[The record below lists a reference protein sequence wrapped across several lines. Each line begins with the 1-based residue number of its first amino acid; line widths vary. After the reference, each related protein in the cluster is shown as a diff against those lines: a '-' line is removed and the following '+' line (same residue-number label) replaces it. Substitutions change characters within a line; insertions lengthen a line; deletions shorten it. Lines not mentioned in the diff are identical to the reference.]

1 MRYRAS
7 YIADN
12 KDCDD
17 DFDNVGVHCTHAI
30 RDKQCLISD
39 QLHSYTNILVVDHD
53 DHDGDDNQLSLN

>member
-17 DFDNVGVHCTHAI
+17 DFGNVGVHCTHAI

-39 QLHSYTNILVVDHD
+39 PALHKHF
-53 DHDGDDNQLSLN
+53 GG